1 MSFWGLKTPPRGGYP
16 DWPGGTG
23 SAVVAGK
30 GQVNMYKFKLRDLLV
45 LTPWFALV
53 LIVSFNIKEIAG
65 LIF

>member
-1 MSFWGLKTPPRGGYP
+1 MSLGQEKYPPGGYP
-16 DWPGGTG
+16 IKPGGSG

-30 GQVNMYKFKLRDLLV
+30 GQVNMFKFKLRDLLV
-45 LTPWFALV
+45 LSPWFALV

>member
-1 MSFWGLKTPPRGGYP
+1 MSFGARKIPPGGYP
-16 DWPGGTG
+16 NKPGGTG

-30 GQVNMYKFKLRDLLV
+30 GQVNMYKFMLRDLLV